1 MYKYLL
7 LVIVLLCGSCAT
19 KRKTKEVEQ
28 VKVESEKSIIND
40 SSINLQLQKSTYDYV
55 QNYSSNETLLQKIG
69 LTYAG
74 KTNEDKGK
82 VSLKQTKD
90 GLELDIQGAIAMA
103 LDQAHKKNENLTQA
117 EMIKLMDSIYTVKI
131 QQDLLQREQ
140 RLLDSFKSNTEKE
153 KSDVSIWIYVLIGG
167 IVCFVIFLVFITIQ
181 INHLKKTQA
190 IMGGK

>member
-1 MYKYLL
+1 MKQLCIFL
-7 LVIVLLCGSCAT
+7 SLFLVLSCAT

-28 VKVESEKSIIND
+28 VKIENDKSIKND
-40 SSINLQLQKSTYDYV
+40 SSVNLQLQKSTYDYL
-55 QNYSSNETLLQKIG
+55 QNYSKNETLLQKLG

-103 LDQAHKKNENLTQA
+103 LEKEQTKDENISVQKVISLV
-117 EMIKLMDSIYTVKI
+117 DSIYSARL
-131 QQDLLQREQ
+131 QQDLVQREQ
-140 RLLDSFKSNTEKE
+140 RLIDYFKSNTEKE

-167 IVCFVIFLVFITIQ
+167 IACFVIFLVFITIQ
-181 INHLKKTQA
+181 INHIKKYSK

>member
-55 QNYSSNETLLQKIG
+55 QNYSSNETLLQKLS

-103 LDQAHKKNENLTQA
+103 LEKEQTKDEKISVQKVISLV
-117 EMIKLMDSIYTVKI
+117 DSIYSARL
-131 QQDLLQREQ
+131 QQDLVQREQ
-140 RLLDSFKSNTEKE
+140 RLLDSFKSDTEKA
-153 KSDVSIWIYVLIGG
+153 KSDVSIWVYVVIGSVLVVGTALYIG
-167 IVCFVIFLVFITIQ
+167 IRQ
-181 INHLKKTQA
+181 LKSKT
-190 IMGGK
+190 

>member
-55 QNYSSNETLLQKIG
+55 QNYSSNETLLQKLS

-103 LDQAHKKNENLTQA
+103 LDQAQQKDENLTQA

-140 RLLDSFKSNTEKE
+140 RLLDSFKSDTEKE
-153 KSDVSIWIYVLIGG
+153 KSDVSIWVYVIIGC
-167 IVCFVIFLVFITIQ
+167 VLFLVICLGFVMIQ
-181 INHLKKTQA
+181 INHIKKYSK